1 MTEYPEQL
9 ANKFASIIIPLVK
22 GSSIDFSVENLLQS
36 LPNKGTWDTPI
47 SNVDGA
53 GYHSRPDWSHP
64 ASIKDDVFK
73 DFRQHWM
80 QSICNLKLHTE
91 IENHFSQQRPEP
103 PFTDELVNQMR
114 STIEQFLATHNLQ
127 SNWDIPGTPK
137 STPVSSCP
145 SSSFTR
151 HGRPGHCTVSAF
163 N

>member
-1 MTEYPEQL
+1 M
-9 ANKFASIIIPLVK
+9 
-22 GSSIDFSVENLLQS
+22 ENLLKS

-80 QSICNLKLHTE
+80 PSICKLKLHTE

-114 STIEQFLATHNLQ
+114 STIEQFLASHNVQ
-127 SNWDIPGTPK
+127 PNWDIPQNQPLCLHILQALSRIMDDPDTALFRFIVR
-137 STPVSSCP
+137 STI
-145 SSSFTR
+145 SFW
-151 HGRPGHCTVSAF
+151 GRVA
-163 N
+163 